1 MDLLYA
7 LIHKIYHRF
16 RAKKIERYFQK
27 LIALGLSIGQDCI
40 LPDIESVYWDVSHCY
55 LISIGNHCG
64 IASNVRFIAHDG
76 STKLFLGYTKFARI
90 AVKDNTMIGDS
101 AMILP
106 GVTIGPNAIVAA
118 GAVVTKDVPP
128 NSIVAGNPAKVIA
141 RLDEYLE
148 RIEAIRKDKRVFDES
163 YYIEHLTDEKRKE
176 LLDSIGPDFGLIV

>member
-27 LIALGLSIGQDCI
+27 LIARGLSIGQDCI

-106 GVTIGPNAIVAA
+106 GVTIGPNAIVRDAA
-118 GAVVTKDVPP
+118 VGD
-128 NSIVAGNPAKVIA
+128 
-141 RLDEYLE
+141 RC
-148 RIEAIRKDKRVFDES
+148 RIEQLL
-163 YYIEHLTDEKRKE
+163 IEKM
-176 LLDSIGPDFGLIV
+176 SVPDDTTARPGVWRRPRSRRTGEV